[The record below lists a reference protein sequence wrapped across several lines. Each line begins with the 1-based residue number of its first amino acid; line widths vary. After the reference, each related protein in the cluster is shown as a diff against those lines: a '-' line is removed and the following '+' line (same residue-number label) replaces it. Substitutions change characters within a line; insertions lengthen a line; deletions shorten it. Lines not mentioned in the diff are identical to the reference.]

1 MIVTGGGTGI
11 GYVIASSFLKS
22 GANVVVVGRRNN
34 ILDTSVKNLKSEIP
48 NAEGRIIALS
58 YDLSKDTCV
67 DKMFN
72 EALKQ
77 FKKIDIL
84 INSCGTW
91 KIKPIIEL
99 SNIEIEEQYNNLFKT
114 TVLCTKH
121 AAKNLKRGGVIINI
135 GSFAGLMPIRN
146 SSIYSSLKSAVSTF
160 TKSSASE
167 LGKEGIRVNCIV
179 PGVIRTPMTSKYIDG
194 NYNELI
200 KPIALGRFGSCSD
213 ISNSVLFLAS
223 DLASYITGCI
233 LEVTGGK
240 YISQL

>member
-1 MIVTGGGTGI
+1 MKNFEYNNHTVIVTGGGTGI

-91 KIKPIIEL
+91 KIKPIIENKKRAKFFIDL
-99 SNIEIEEQYNNLFKT
+99 SFFMK
-114 TVLCTKH
+114 
-121 AAKNLKRGGVIINI
+121 G
-135 GSFAGLMPIRN
+135 
-146 SSIYSSLKSAVSTF
+146 
-160 TKSSASE
+160 
-167 LGKEGIRVNCIV
+167 
-179 PGVIRTPMTSKYIDG
+179 
-194 NYNELI
+194 
-200 KPIALGRFGSCSD
+200 
-213 ISNSVLFLAS
+213 
-223 DLASYITGCI
+223 
-233 LEVTGGK
+233 
-240 YISQL
+240 